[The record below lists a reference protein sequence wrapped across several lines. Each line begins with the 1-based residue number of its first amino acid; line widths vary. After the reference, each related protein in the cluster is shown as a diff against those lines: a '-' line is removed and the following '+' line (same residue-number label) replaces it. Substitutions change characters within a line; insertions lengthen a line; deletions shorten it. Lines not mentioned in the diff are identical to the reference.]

1 MQITRDIFGHYQGK
15 DIERYTITNQ
25 AGNLIRVITLGATWQ
40 GFEVNGRPL
49 IVTFDSVE
57 RYAGPANY
65 CLCKS
70 VGRVAGR
77 ISDATATIN
86 GQEFHFDANENGN
99 TLHGGPHGFP
109 ELIWDDAKTVVNEHD
124 ASVVLAR
131 KIPSTEDHFPGDLNA
146 TITFT
151 FNDDNEVAI
160 TFGAATTAATL
171 FNPTNHAYFN
181 LTAGQN
187 DITSQQLEINS
198 DRMLVLDERKLPTGK
213 FKEVA
218 NSGYD
223 FKQTTSVTAALKK
236 IKDQTGKVEID
247 DAFEVTPSASDPIA
261 VLSDADSNRHV
272 AIYSDRNGLV
282 VFTANP
288 LDDSKPYNA
297 VAMEAQTLPDAINH
311 DGFGDIV
318 LEPGKPKEYT
328 IRYRYYEN

>member
-1 MQITRDIFGHYQGK
+1 MQITKDIFGQHEGQ

-25 AGNLIRVITLGATWQ
+25 AGNFIRVITLGATWQ
-40 GFEVNGRPL
+40 GFVVNGKPL
-49 IVTFDSVE
+49 IVSFDSVA

-77 ISDATATIN
+77 ISDATATID
-86 GQEFHFDANENGN
+86 GKEFHFDANENGN

-109 ELIWDDAKTVVNEHD
+109 ELIWNAQTAVHEHD
-124 ASVVLAR
+124 ARVIFSR
-131 KIPSTEDHFPGDLNA
+131 EIQSTEDHFPGDLTA

-151 FNDDNEVAI
+151 FNDDNEVAV
-160 TFGAATTAATL
+160 TFSAATTESTL

-181 LTAGQN
+181 LTAGQQ
-187 DITSQQLEINS
+187 DITSQQLQINS
-198 DRMLVLDERKLPTGK
+198 DRMLALDDRKLPTGK
-213 FKEVA
+213 FNDVK
-218 NSGYD
+218 NTGYN
-223 FKQTTSVTAALKK
+223 FKTPTLVTAALKD
-236 IKDQTGKVEID
+236 IKDQTGKIEID
-247 DAFEVTPSASDPIA
+247 DAFEVTPSKSEPIA
-261 VLSDADSNRHV
+261 VLSDTDSNRHI

-318 LEPGKPKEYT
+318 LEPDEPKEYT
-328 IRYRYYEN
+328 ITYKYYEN

>member
-1 MQITRDIFGHYQGK
+1 MQITSDIFGQHQGQ
-15 DIERYTITNQ
+15 DIERYTIANQ
-25 AGNLIRVITLGATWQ
+25 AGNFIRVITLGATWQ
-40 GFEVNGRPL
+40 GFVVNGKPL
-49 IVTFDSVE
+49 IVNFDSVE

-77 ISDATATIN
+77 ISDATATID
-86 GQEFHFDANENGN
+86 GKEFHFDANENGN
-99 TLHGGPHGFP
+99 TLHGGPNGFP
-109 ELIWDDAKTVVNEHD
+109 ELIWNAKTAVHD
-124 ASVVLAR
+124 HEASVIFSR
-131 KIPSTEDHFPGDLNA
+131 SIPSTEDHFPGDLEA

-151 FNDDNEVAI
+151 FNDSNEVTV
-160 TFGAATTAATL
+160 TFNATTTAATL

-181 LTAGQN
+181 LTDGQN
-187 DITSQQLEINS
+187 DITSQQLQINS
-198 DRMLVLDERKLPTGK
+198 DRMLELDDRKLPTGK
-213 FKEVA
+213 FNEVK
-218 NSGYD
+218 NTGCD
-223 FKQTTSVTAALKK
+223 FKTTTAVTTALKE

-247 DAFEVTPSASDPIA
+247 DAFEVTPSDSDPIA

-272 AIYSDRNGLV
+272 SIYSDRNGLV

-318 LEPGKPKEYT
+318 LEPSQPKEYT
-328 IRYRYYEN
+328 IKYKYYEN